1 MNEFASTVEHHR
13 RELLVHCYRMLGS
26 LQDAEDAVQ
35 ETLLRAWRYRDSL
48 KEGAPLRPWLYRVAT
63 NACLDAIAHD
73 KRRAVL
79 AARAAADDGWAG
91 TPDDVV
97 WLRPIPDSVL
107 EPSTPPAR
115 TPEAM
120 TLMRETI
127 EIAFLTVIQLLTPQ
141 QRAALILCDVLD
153 WSAKDAAD
161 LLDISVSAVN
171 SALQRARVRVRER
184 LPSHK
189 PAWPASVDAS
199 EAERDLL
206 KKYVEASEAADFRAF
221 ESIIRADATFRM
233 PPQPGTAAGREAMFR
248 LWIEGGFGSEQFGH
262 LRCVVTH
269 ANLQPAVANYVRRP
283 GDSTWQALALDVLRI
298 EDGLITEIVTFSP
311 DSYPAF
317 GLPLM
322 MDAAPSGGSS
332 PTANTTSQL
341 EVGLGGHSEY
351 PDELDGGSIEE
362 TNESYTPSDKRRAG

>member
-1 MNEFASTVEHHR
+1 VNEFASTVEHHR

-26 LQDAEDAVQ
+26 VQDAEDAVQ

-48 KEGAPLRPWLYRVAT
+48 KEGAPMRPWLYRVAT

-79 AARAAADDGWAG
+79 AARAAADDDWAG
-91 TPDDVV
+91 TPEDVV
-97 WLRPIPDSVL
+97 WLQPIPDSVL
-107 EPSTPPAR
+107 EPSTPPER

-171 SALQRARVRVRER
+171 SALQRARARLRER
-184 LPSHK
+184 LPTHK

-206 KKYVEASEAADFRAF
+206 KKYVEASEAADFRTF

-233 PPQPGTAAGREAMFR
+233 PPDFGAAEGRDEMFR

-283 GDSTWQALALDVLRI
+283 GDSIWRAMALDVLRI
-298 EDGLITEIVTFSP
+298 EEGLITEIVTFVP
-311 DSYPAF
+311 DTFPLF
-317 GLPLM
+317 GLPIL
-322 MDAAPSGGSS
+322 MDAAPEM
-332 PTANTTSQL
+332 NTC
-341 EVGLGGHSEY
+341 H
-351 PDELDGGSIEE
+351 
-362 TNESYTPSDKRRAG
+362 